1 MNRYYLGNLLKLSE
15 EKNYNSQ
22 YGIDSVKGVSIQ
34 KSFIETKADM
44 TGVSLLPYLIV
55 QPDYFSYVSVTSR
68 NGGKISIAYND
79 TDETFVVSSSYIV
92 FFVDRTDILLPEYIF
107 LYFNRPEFDRYARFH
122 SWGSAREVFSWDDMC
137 DIEMKLPSVSIQQKY
152 VDVYN
157 ALSENQKVY
166 EQGLDDLKLTCD
178 AYIENVR
185 YKTQLVTIG
194 DFIIESDKI
203 NTVLQYGVDAVRGIS
218 TEKQFIETKADMED
232 VNLDA
237 YKIVSPKQ
245 FAYVPDTSRRGDK
258 ISLAYNN
265 SEQTYLVS
273 SISTVFSVK
282 GILPGYLFLFF
293 IRDEFNRYTRFHSW
307 GSAREVFSFND
318 MCDVKISIPETTIQQ
333 AIVNIFNAYYQRK
346 MMAEKLKEQTKN
358 ICSILV
364 KGAVGEADKK

>member
-1 MNRYYLGNLLKLSE
+1 MGKR
-15 EKNYNSQ
+15 
-22 YGIDSVKGVSIQ
+22 
-34 KSFIETKADM
+34 
-44 TGVSLLPYLIV
+44 TG
-55 QPDYFSYVSVTSR
+55 
-68 NGGKISIAYND
+68 
-79 TDETFVVSSSYIV
+79 
-92 FFVDRTDILLPEYIF
+92 
-107 LYFNRPEFDRYARFH
+107 
-122 SWGSAREVFSWDDMC
+122 VFSWDDMC